1 MKPRERE
8 TRTFALDTNHGTLPT
23 KIVGYAAVFNEVSY
37 GEMIAPGAFTKT
49 LTEQRDIKAYWSH
62 DANGS
67 QVLGRTTNGTLV
79 LREDDRGLWCEITPN
94 LDTEWGRSALAS
106 VARGDVTQ
114 MSFGFAVVRESYE
127 DVGGQKV
134 RVIKEVKLYEVSPV
148 AEPWYPT
155 TEAVARGK
163 HKAGHV
169 AAPPEPILAD
179 HSTVQRKAIIRNLEI
194 TRLECTT

>member
-8 TRTFALDTNHGTLPT
+8 TRAFKLDTGRGTTPSR
-23 KIVGYAAVFNEVSY
+23 IEGYAAVFNTISY

-49 LTEQRDIKAYWSH
+49 LTEQTDIKAYWSH

-67 QVLGRTTNGTLV
+67 LVLGRTTNGTLV
-79 LREDDRGLWCEITPN
+79 LREDDRGLWCEIHPN

-106 VARGDVTQ
+106 VARGDVNQ

-127 DVGGQKV
+127 DIAGQKI
-134 RVIKEVKLYEVSPV
+134 RVIKEAKLFEVSPV

-155 TEAVARGK
+155 TEAMAR
-163 HKAGHV
+163 HKYTGHN
-169 AAPPEPILAD
+169 ATSPEPVLAD
-179 HSTVQRKAIIRNLEI
+179 HSTTMRAAQIRNIQIESI
-194 TRLECTT
+194 MEYAK